1 MGRLSGKR
9 ILVVEDEALIAA
21 MVEDM
26 LVELGAVVVGPA
38 ATIERGLAL
47 ATDEEFDAALL
58 DVNIRAARIDPV
70 AEVLRSRG
78 IPVVFA
84 TGYGQSA
91 FAQSPGAP
99 VLEKPYTQ
107 EKLATALNEALRDRG
122 NPIASAP
129 VGNQA

>member
-1 MGRLSGKR
+1 MGVLSGKR
-9 ILVVEDEALIAA
+9 VLVVEDEALIAA

-47 ATDEEFDAALL
+47 ATEGEFDAALL
-58 DVNIRAARIDPV
+58 DVNIRAARVDPI
-70 AEVLRSRG
+70 AAVLRSRG

-91 FAQSPGAP
+91 FAQSTGAP
-99 VLEKPYTQ
+99 ILEKPYTQ
-107 EKLATALNEALRDRG
+107 EKLASALSEALRDQV
-122 NPIASAP
+122 NQIANVP
-129 VGNQA
+129 VGNRA